1 MEQHGNNMEIEKR
14 LDKIEQ
20 ILERFESALFGD
32 KFNGNNGHLQRMD
45 RIENR
50 LDLIEKYNAAQK
62 WFLFGAGATG
72 GAGLVK
78 VLESFFQ
85 Q

>member
-1 MEQHGNNMEIEKR
+1 MQHEGNQLETNSR

-32 KFNGNNGHLQRMD
+32 KYNGNNGYMQRMD
-45 RIENR
+45 SMEKRIDR
-50 LDLIEKYNAAQK
+50 IEKYNAAQM
-62 WFLFGAGATG
+62 WFFLGAGGLG

-78 VLESFFQ
+78 VFEHFL
-85 Q
+85 

>member
-1 MEQHGNNMEIEKR
+1 MEEIGNHIEIEKR

-32 KFNGNNGHLQRMD
+32 KYNGNNGHMQRMD
-45 RIENR
+45 RVECR
-50 LDLIEKYNAAQK
+50 LDKIEKYNAAQK
-62 WFLFGAGATG
+62 WFLVGSGVAG

-78 VLESFFQ
+78 VLESFF
-85 Q
+85 